1 MPPFLRCFSLL
12 LLPGALFVLLLVVY
26 FQHAI
31 LVERTNN
38 TVLHRRSYI
47 HEQPVGIN
55 QTSAWGATAPVL
67 DRSEIPQWIQDYI
80 DFHKKSMAN
89 AMNGTTDVNHYLI
102 YTCRKNMHRRCSGT
116 GDRQRGIAAMFI
128 VAVLTK
134 RILLIDIDNP
144 VPLSQIL
151 EPHLINWKD
160 IPNYVDDLPSTFLDI
175 RNNQPSPLGRPQ
187 DFAIG
192 IKPQVVRLLAN
203 SPRSL
208 NTIWNTTELQTHL
221 AAYAEPE
228 PQKVPP
234 PDIYK
239 IIFYS
244 LFRPTTALT
253 RTVQE
258 QRHTLGLHL
267 SESYVAMHVRAGG
280 DWGGR
285 DEARYNVSSLLPFYK
300 TACSL
305 VPGNE
310 TPIVVISDTLAAKT
324 ALHAIDPDRVR
335 FVKDMILVHED
346 KVRHRES
353 PVSLQASLN
362 VWSDILILAQSKCL
376 VMSRSSFSRLAS
388 RISEVRGQPRCQ
400 EVIAEGL
407 RDFIAKKEVV
417 TTPS

>member
-1 MPPFLRCFSLL
+1 
-12 LLPGALFVLLLVVY
+12 
-26 FQHAI
+26 
-31 LVERTNN
+31 
-38 TVLHRRSYI
+38 
-47 HEQPVGIN
+47 
-55 QTSAWGATAPVL
+55 
-67 DRSEIPQWIQDYI
+67 
-80 DFHKKSMAN
+80 
-89 AMNGTTDVNHYLI
+89 
-102 YTCRKNMHRRCSGT
+102 
-116 GDRQRGIAAMFI
+116 MFI

-134 RILLIDIDNP
+134 RIFLIDMDNP

-160 IPNYVDDLPSTFLDI
+160 IPNYMDDLPSEFEDI
-175 RNNQPSPLGRPQ
+175 RNIKPSPLDRPQ

-192 IKPQVVRLLAN
+192 VKPQVVRLLAN
-203 SPRSL
+203 FPIKL
-208 NTIWNTTELQTHL
+208 DPIWNTTEMQTHL
-221 AAYAEPE
+221 ATYAEPE
-228 PQKVPP
+228 PQELPP

-253 RTVQE
+253 RTIQA

-305 VPGNE
+305 LPGDE

-335 FVKDMILVHED
+335 IVSDMMLVHED
-346 KVRHRES
+346 KHRPNS
-353 PVSLQASLN
+353 VASLQASLN

-376 VMSRSSFSRLAS
+376 IMSRGSFSKLAS
-388 RISEVRGQPRCQ
+388 RLGEVRGQSRCH
-400 EVIAEGL
+400 EVVNEGQMQG
-407 RDFIAKKEVV
+407 VV
-417 TTPS
+417 TTPHWLSADF

>member
-1 MPPFLRCFSLL
+1 
-12 LLPGALFVLLLVVY
+12 
-26 FQHAI
+26 
-31 LVERTNN
+31 
-38 TVLHRRSYI
+38 
-47 HEQPVGIN
+47 
-55 QTSAWGATAPVL
+55 
-67 DRSEIPQWIQDYI
+67 
-80 DFHKKSMAN
+80 
-89 AMNGTTDVNHYLI
+89 
-102 YTCRKNMHRRCSGT
+102 
-116 GDRQRGIAAMFI
+116 MFI
-128 VAVLTK
+128 VAMLTN
-134 RILLIDIDNP
+134 RILLIDMDNP

-160 IPNYVDDLPSTFLDI
+160 IPTHVDDLPSEFQDI
-175 RNNQPSPLGRPQ
+175 LNNRDPALLHPQ

-192 IKPQVVRLLAN
+192 IKPQVVRLLVN
-203 SPRSL
+203 QPSGL
-208 NTIWNTTELQTHL
+208 LEIWNTKELQTHL
-221 AAYAEPE
+221 MAYGEPKHG
-228 PQKVPP
+228 PVP
-234 PDIYK
+234 PDIHR
-239 IIFYS
+239 IIFTS
-244 LFRPTTALT
+244 LFRPTPALT
-253 RTVQE
+253 RTVQA

-280 DWGGR
+280 DWGGI
-285 DEARYNVSSLLPFYK
+285 DEARYKVSGLLPFYK

>member
-1 MPPFLRCFSLL
+1 MTPFLRWYSLL
-12 LLPGALFVLLLVVY
+12 LLPGALFVL
-26 FQHAI
+26 FHAAGSQRAI
-31 LVERTNN
+31 LERTND
-38 TVLHRRSYI
+38 TVRPRCSLI
-47 HEQPVGIN
+47 NEQSVW
-55 QTSAWGATAPVL
+55 SETAPVL
-67 DRSEIPQWIQDYI
+67 DTTEIPQWIQDYI
-80 DFHKKSMAN
+80 DYHKISMAK

-102 YTCRKNMHRRCSGT
+102 YTCKKNKDCSGT
-116 GDRQRGIAAMFI
+116 GDRNRAINAMFI

-134 RILLIDIDNP
+134 RILLIDMDNP

-160 IPNYVDDLPSTFLDI
+160 IPKYVDDLPSEFLNI
-175 RNNQPSPLGRPQ
+175 LERKPPPLNRPQ

-192 IKPQVVRLLAN
+192 VKPQVVRVLAN
-203 SPRSL
+203 HPAGLRDV
-208 NTIWNTTELQTHL
+208 WNTTEMQTHL
-221 AAYAEPE
+221 AAYTEPE
-228 PQKVPP
+228 PQNVPS
-234 PDIYK
+234 DIYK

-258 QRHTLGLHL
+258 QRHMLGLN
-267 SESYVAMHVRAGG
+267 SAVPYVAMHVRAGG
-280 DWGGR
+280 DWGGWK
-285 DEARYNVSSLLPFYK
+285 EKRYKVSGLLPFYK